1 MITNERSLFA
11 SQNTDKNCPKLDW
24 KIRIHEAQENLCDSY
39 KKKVCI
45 ALLSIVLFWNTN
57 TNYCTGI

>member
-39 KKKVCI
+39 KKKC
-45 ALLSIVLFWNTN
+45 VLH
-57 TNYCTGI
+57 YYL